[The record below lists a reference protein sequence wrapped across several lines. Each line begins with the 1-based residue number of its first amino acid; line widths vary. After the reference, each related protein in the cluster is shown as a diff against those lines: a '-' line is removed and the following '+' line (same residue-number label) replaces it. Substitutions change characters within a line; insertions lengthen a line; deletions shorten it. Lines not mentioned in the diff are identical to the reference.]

1 MANLM
6 NKKKLMELMPI
17 PEREATSWGIEN
29 QPIIYCPT
37 PRHVNQHSL
46 FFKSLDQSGANLN
59 RGGDQL
65 ETDLILSQDG
75 AEANSVFFC
84 ESPPVRTNNPLT
96 HDSIFVERLNS
107 QLASSRTSSSSNS
120 IPYVNSA
127 SFSKKPRLEAGSP
140 SFSCG
145 VTSSYASSPE
155 LRVEGF
161 VVIVGS
167 I

>member
-84 ESPPVRTNNPLT
+84 ESPPRLSVKNRGLKQDPLVF
-96 HDSIFVERLNS
+96 H
-107 QLASSRTSSSSNS
+107 
-120 IPYVNSA
+120 
-127 SFSKKPRLEAGSP
+127 AGLPLPMQAAQS
-140 SFSCG
+140 
-145 VTSSYASSPE
+145 
-155 LRVEGF
+155 
-161 VVIVGS
+161 
-167 I
+167 

>member
-65 ETDLILSQDG
+65 ETDLILSQRL
-75 AEANSVFFC
+75 SVKN
-84 ESPPVRTNNPLT
+84 RGLKQDPLVF
-96 HDSIFVERLNS
+96 H
-107 QLASSRTSSSSNS
+107 
-120 IPYVNSA
+120 
-127 SFSKKPRLEAGSP
+127 AGLPLPMQAAQS
-140 SFSCG
+140 
-145 VTSSYASSPE
+145 
-155 LRVEGF
+155 
-161 VVIVGS
+161 
-167 I
+167 

>member
-37 PRHVNQHSL
+37 PR
-46 FFKSLDQSGANLN
+46 
-59 RGGDQL
+59 GGDQL

-84 ESPPVRTNNPLT
+84 ESPPRLSVKNRGLKQDPLVF
-96 HDSIFVERLNS
+96 H
-107 QLASSRTSSSSNS
+107 
-120 IPYVNSA
+120 
-127 SFSKKPRLEAGSP
+127 AGLPLPMQAAQS
-140 SFSCG
+140 
-145 VTSSYASSPE
+145 
-155 LRVEGF
+155 
-161 VVIVGS
+161 
-167 I
+167 

>member
-37 PRHVNQHSL
+37 P
-46 FFKSLDQSGANLN
+46 